1 MKARKS
7 TGKDIKVKRNERNA
21 GSKLKMVRV
30 RLKEVIQQIE
40 KQKEEKKERGK
51 NEKVV
56 EKYR

>member
-30 RLKEVIQQIE
+30 RLKEVIQKIE
-40 KQKEEKKERGK
+40 KQKEDKKVRGKKE
-51 NEKVV
+51 KVE

>member
-40 KQKEEKKERGK
+40 KQKEDKKERGK

>member
-30 RLKEVIQQIE
+30 RLKEVIQKIE
-40 KQKEEKKERGK
+40 KQKEDKKHT
-51 NEKVV
+51 
-56 EKYR
+56 

>member
-30 RLKEVIQQIE
+30 RLKEVIQKIE
-40 KQKEEKKERGK
+40 KQKEDKKERGK
-51 NEKVV
+51 KEKVE